1 MHYCAIFV
9 WCPGG
14 KKSTEKDIPGIQ
26 FYNKKT
32 EYVVRRV
39 EMLFVSRVV
48 RSTGVHLSRSSSS
61 DHGKHVGL
69 LSDKI
74 LSSEARRTYR
84 RLFRQAKAMKKYDVI
99 CGSYVEWRARNMFRR
114 NQYET
119 SPKKRK
125 AELKASRKHARLLGK
140 ANSGNSQA
148 LEKVI
153 AYSYGQRGRVKHL
166 LQYRINDIIV
176 SGGHKTRQL
185 LPRAA
190 NKDTNSTL
198 NTLET
203 LPAEMLPLLR
213 YCEDEAWRR
222 VRSRD
227 EQESELES
235 GVGAGKGAGA
245 EEREREQE
253 QEERV
258 RQKLTVISKWDFA
271 KQHLEATSKDEVS
284 RRRRRLY
291 EKALLITQSGELD
304 KEVSSRRKH
313 SRKINIPSMCGT
325 VDEFF
330 STQKH

>member
-1 MHYCAIFV
+1 
-9 WCPGG
+9 
-14 KKSTEKDIPGIQ
+14 
-26 FYNKKT
+26 
-32 EYVVRRV
+32 
-39 EMLFVSRVV
+39 
-48 RSTGVHLSRSSSS
+48 
-61 DHGKHVGL
+61 
-69 LSDKI
+69 
-74 LSSEARRTYR
+74 
-84 RLFRQAKAMKKYDVI
+84 MKKYDVI

-235 GVGAGKGAGA
+235 GERAG
-245 EEREREQE
+245 ERERERE
-253 QEERV
+253 RVREERV

-291 EKALLITQSGELD
+291 EKALRITQGGELD
-304 KEVSSRRKH
+304 KEVSSRRQH
-313 SRKINIPSMCGT
+313 SRKIDIPSICGT

>member
-1 MHYCAIFV
+1 
-9 WCPGG
+9 
-14 KKSTEKDIPGIQ
+14 
-26 FYNKKT
+26 
-32 EYVVRRV
+32 
-39 EMLFVSRVV
+39 MLFARVV

-74 LSSEARRTYR
+74 LSSEARRIYR

-235 GVGAGKGAGA
+235 GERAG
-245 EEREREQE
+245 ERERERE
-253 QEERV
+253 REREERV

-291 EKALLITQSGELD
+291 EKALRITQGGELD
-304 KEVSSRRKH
+304 KEVSSRRQH
-313 SRKINIPSMCGT
+313 SRKIDIPSICGT